1 MVSNMSDYAK
11 VQIRPAVSPDF
22 EFEDHSSYFPSLRPV
37 NRFRRPNAGKPSFPI
52 WKRLADVVISSAL
65 LIFFAPLF
73 LVIAALV
80 RLDGGPALYS
90 CKRPGYRYKTFKMYK
105 FRSMKVGSDAILE
118 RYLEENPAE
127 RFEYETRFKL
137 RRDPRVTRV
146 GQFLRTYSLDEL
158 PQLINV
164 FKGEMSLVGPRPR
177 GFGELELASQFDST
191 QFNAYF
197 RTKPGMT
204 GLWQVSGRSDTDY
217 ETRVRLD
224 ASYVRSMSLARDF
237 ALLLLTIPAMITGR
251 GAY

>member
-1 MVSNMSDYAK
+1 MSD
-11 VQIRPAVSPDF
+11 
-22 EFEDHSSYFPSLRPV
+22 
-37 NRFRRPNAGKPSFPI
+37 
-52 WKRLADVVISSAL
+52 
-65 LIFFAPLF
+65 IF
-73 LVIAALV
+73 
-80 RLDGGPALYS
+80 
-90 CKRPGYRYKTFKMYK
+90 
-105 FRSMKVGSDAILE
+105 
-118 RYLEENPAE
+118 EENPSE
-127 RFEYETRFKL
+127 RFEFETRFKL

-164 FKGEMSLVGPRPR
+164 LKGEMSLVGPRPR
-177 GFGELELASQFDST
+177 GFGELELASQFDPS

-217 ETRVRLD
+217 ETRVVLD
-224 ASYVRSMSLARDF
+224 ARYVRSMSLARDL